1 MAKPAEVVAK
11 AEPLLERA
19 LERLSIEI
27 VDIEYRK
34 EHRGWVFRVYIDH
47 EDGVDHNRCQEASDV
62 ISAIMDKHGLIDHAY
77 TLEVSSPGLDRII
90 KKDRDFERFSGRAVT
105 VKVHE
110 AIDGQKN
117 FTGILK
123 GIQGDNIMIEV
134 DGKTMSIQRSNA
146 KQVRLVVEL

>member
-1 MAKPAEVVAK
+1 MARPGVVAK
-11 AEPLLERA
+11 AEPLLEGA
-19 LERLSIEI
+19 LARLSIEI

-34 EHRGWVFRVYIDH
+34 ENRGWVFRVYIDH

-62 ISAIMDKHGLIDHAY
+62 ISDILDNHGLIEHAY

-90 KKDRDFERFSGRAVT
+90 KKDRDFVKFSGRK
-105 VKVHE
+105 VKIKAHE
-110 AIDGQKN
+110 AINGQKN

-123 GIQGDNIMIEV
+123 GIQGDDIVIDI
-134 DGKTMSIQRSNA
+134 DGKTVSIPRSNA